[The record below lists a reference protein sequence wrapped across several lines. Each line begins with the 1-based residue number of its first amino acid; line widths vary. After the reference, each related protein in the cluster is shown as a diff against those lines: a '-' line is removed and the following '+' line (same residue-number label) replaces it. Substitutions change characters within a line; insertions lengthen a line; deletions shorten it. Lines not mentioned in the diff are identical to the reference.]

1 MKSEVVK
8 VESPTVAEEN
18 PLSQAEMNRMFQL
31 FIVVKNRLNDS
42 SIDPVRSRFRNLLN
56 KDFLK
61 LTSEMSIS
69 VLID

>member
-69 VLID
+69 V